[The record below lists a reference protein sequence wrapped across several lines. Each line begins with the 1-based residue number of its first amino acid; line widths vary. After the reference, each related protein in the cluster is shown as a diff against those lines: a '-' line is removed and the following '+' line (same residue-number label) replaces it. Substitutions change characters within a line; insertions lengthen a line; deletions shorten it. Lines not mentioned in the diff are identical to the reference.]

1 MSALAPTPF
10 QHEEGSDTTVF
21 DNEFVTVN
29 ESVDGAPIVQ
39 VGTGTGAVALVC
51 RGDKVLMIRESRYAT
66 GSVEW
71 ELPRGGTLD
80 GEEPLAA
87 AVRSTE
93 GKSGVDVYPEDA
105 VFLGTVAPDGEI
117 LTTEVFV
124 YVLNVPRSTKIRA
137 SADEARWVDK
147 SELLA
152 SCLDGSVQD
161 AFTCLAVLRARLK
174 GMI

>member
-1 MSALAPTPF
+1 VNVLTPTPF
-10 QHEEGSDTTVF
+10 QQEDGSGTAVF
-21 DNEFVTVN
+21 SNDFVTVN
-29 ESVDGAPIVQ
+29 ESVDGVPIVQ

-51 RGDKVLMIRESRYAT
+51 RGDKVLMIRENRYAT

-71 ELPRGGTLD
+71 ELPRGGTLE

-87 AVRSTE
+87 AVRSAE

-117 LTTEVFV
+117 LSTEVFV
-124 YVLNVPRSTKIRA
+124 YVLHVPRSTKIRA
-137 SADEARWVDK
+137 SADEAKWVDK
-147 SELLA
+147 SELFE

-161 AFTCLAVLRARLK
+161 SFTCLAVLRARLK
-174 GMI
+174 GLI